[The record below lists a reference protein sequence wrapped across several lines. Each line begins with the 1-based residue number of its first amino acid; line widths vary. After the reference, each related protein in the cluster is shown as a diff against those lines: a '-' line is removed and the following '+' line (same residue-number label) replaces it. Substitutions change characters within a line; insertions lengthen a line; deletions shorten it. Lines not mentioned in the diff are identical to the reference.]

1 MKKALQSAV
10 SLLAFCAMTGAA
22 SAATVYTYVGS
33 WSLGSDGQVWT
44 SNPAVFTGQQAA
56 AFLFGGNAADYAI
69 STKGI
74 DAALINFS
82 AWLDGW
88 GDQTTYAG
96 DGTPAAQ
103 TYSLDSSGLGYNG
116 CNLASINCY
125 QSAYSALVLDHF
137 YGYGSTNND
146 TYINYAFKVTNTPS
160 SVPVPAAGGLLVL
173 AMGAMAAVR
182 ARRKAA

>member
-33 WSLGSDGQVWT
+33 WSLGSNGQVWT
-44 SNPAVFTGQQAA
+44 SNPAVYTGQQAA

-74 DAALINFS
+74 DAALIDFS

-88 GDQTTYAG
+88 GDPTTYAG

-103 TYSLDSSGLGYNG
+103 NFSLDSTGLGYNG
-116 CNLASINCY
+116 CAIANTNCGG
-125 QSAYSALVLDHF
+125 SAYSALILDHF
-137 YGYGSTNND
+137 YGYGGPNND

-160 SVPVPAAGGLLVL
+160 TVPVPAAGGLLVL
-173 AMGAMAAVR
+173 AMGAIGAVR